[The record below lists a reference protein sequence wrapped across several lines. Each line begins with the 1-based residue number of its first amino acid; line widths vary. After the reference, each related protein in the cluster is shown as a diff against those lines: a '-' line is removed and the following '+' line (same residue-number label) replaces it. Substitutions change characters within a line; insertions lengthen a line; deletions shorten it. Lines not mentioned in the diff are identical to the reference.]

1 MKKITKPIKKAAPK
15 KSVKAPVKKSV
26 VKVAKKTA
34 VKKAVAKKPAAKK
47 PVVKKAVAKKP
58 VAKKVVAKKP
68 VVKKAVAKKPAV
80 KKAVAKKPAVKKTV
94 AKKPVAKK
102 VVAKKPVV
110 KKVVAKKPV
119 AKKPVAKKP
128 VAKKPVAKKPVVKKV
143 AAKKPV
149 TKKVAAK
156 KPVTKKVVA
165 KKPKVAPKKPEV
177 KKPAPA
183 STPEF
188 SALKHRKIVPT
199 SVDKQT
205 SSPVPLKSEHPGNVQ
220 VPESIQNK
228 KRLLVSY
235 EKMTDS
241 TNISFESFLEKYPAK
256 ENRLTGKKE
265 TKEQLKELYEM
276 LKRICN
282 AFKEKYPRGYAD
294 YMNDLVKLDMPNGS
308 SFYSITMETPEA
320 VCLIKMVVRIDRAE
334 DAQRDLFP
342 DSDSDEGEVEG
353 ETFPDDN
360 TENMSDSDEEE

>member
-128 VAKKPVAKKPVVKKV
+128 VAKKPVAKKPVV
-143 AAKKPV
+143 
-149 TKKVAAK
+149 KKVAAK